1 MDREEESAPARAQ
14 GPSAIRMI
22 IVCPQ
27 CESRYDVG
35 EDRLPE
41 AGRPVR
47 CTRCRAEW
55 VAYPGMDEVLADQ
68 SWILAE
74 RAGSTALDAPRAARP
89 TSEAP
94 ELVESA
100 VPSPPP
106 PEGEGEPQRSRTPS
120 ARPPRRRPSAAKGPG
135 RRLSRVIVLA
145 AVAACA
151 WFAVT
156 RREAVVRAWPEVAG
170 LYARLGLAVNLR
182 GIVFENVTTA
192 ATTEAGLPVLVVEG
206 SMRNIARD
214 PVSVPRLRFA
224 IRDDKQVELY
234 SWTAVASRNEL
245 ASDAVLA
252 FKTRLASP
260 PNGGQTVAVR
270 FVRRDDLVAAQ

>member
-14 GPSAIRMI
+14 GPSAISMI

-35 EDRLPE
+35 EDSLPD

-68 SWILAE
+68 SWILAD
-74 RAGSTALDAPRAARP
+74 RAGSMALEGARAPRPSTDAPEILETAAQ
-89 TSEAP
+89 
-94 ELVESA
+94 
-100 VPSPPP
+100 SPPP
-106 PEGEGEPQRSRTPS
+106 PDGDGEHQRSTAPS
-120 ARPPRRRPSAAKGPG
+120 RRPVKRRPQEPRRPTRRGKSLILVAA
-135 RRLSRVIVLA
+135 I
-145 AVAACA
+145 AACA

-156 RREAVVRAWPEVAG
+156 RREAVVRAWPEAAG
-170 LYARLGLAVNLR
+170 LYARLGLPVNLR

-192 ATTEAGLPVLVVEG
+192 AATEAGLPVLVVEG
-206 SMRNIARD
+206 SIRNIARE
-214 PVSVPRLRFA
+214 PVPVPRLRFA
-224 IRDDKQVELY
+224 IRDGKQVELY

-270 FVRRDDLVAAQ
+270 FVRRDDMVAAK

>member
-1 MDREEESAPARAQ
+1 
-14 GPSAIRMI
+14 MI

-35 EDRLPE
+35 EDSLPD

-68 SWILAE
+68 SWILAD
-74 RAGSTALDAPRAARP
+74 RAGSTTRSATDAPEVLETAAQ
-89 TSEAP
+89 
-94 ELVESA
+94 
-100 VPSPPP
+100 SPPP
-106 PEGEGEPQRSRTPS
+106 PDGDGEPQRATTPTR
-120 ARPPRRRPSAAKGPG
+120 RPVKRRPQEPRRPG
-135 RRLSRVIVLA
+135 RRGLRLIVLA
-145 AVAACA
+145 AVATCA

-156 RREAVVRAWPEVAG
+156 RREAVVRTWPEAAG
-170 LYARLGLAVNLR
+170 LYARLGLPVNLR
-182 GIVFENVTTA
+182 GIVFENVITA
-192 ATTEAGLPVLVVEG
+192 AATEAGLPVLVVEG
-206 SMRNIARD
+206 SIRNIARE
-214 PVSVPRLRFA
+214 PVPVPRLRFA
-224 IRDDKQVELY
+224 IRDGKEVELY

-260 PNGGQTVAVR
+260 PDGGQTVAVR
-270 FVRRDDLVAAQ
+270 FVRRDDMVAAK